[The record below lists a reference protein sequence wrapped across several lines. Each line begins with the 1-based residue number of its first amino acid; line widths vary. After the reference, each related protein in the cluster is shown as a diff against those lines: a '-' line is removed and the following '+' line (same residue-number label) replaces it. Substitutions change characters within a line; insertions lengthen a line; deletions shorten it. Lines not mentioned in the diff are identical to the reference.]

1 MGFLS
6 FLTPRDKKF
15 FPLFEQAT
23 ENLVKTS
30 NKLVEMVNT
39 SSPEKRKELI
49 KEIEQ
54 LEHMG
59 DNITHMIFSELGRN
73 FITPF
78 DREDIHALASALDDV
93 VDFIHGSAKRIELY
107 KITTIPDSIA
117 KLAELTQKG
126 AVALNVAVH
135 GLRDMKDTDV
145 IKEACVQVNSLEN
158 HADDIFNLAIARLF
172 EEEKDA
178 IQIIKIK
185 EVLAA
190 LETATD
196 KCEDAANTVQSILVK
211 YA

>member
-30 NKLVEMVNT
+30 NKLVEMVNS

-107 KITTIPDSIA
+107 KITSIPDSIA

>member
-59 DNITHMIFSELGRN
+59 DNITHMIFNELSRS

-78 DREDIHALASALDDV
+78 DREDIHALASAIDDV
-93 VDFIHGSAKRIELY
+93 VDFIHGSAKRVELY
-107 KITTIPDSIA
+107 KIQLIPDSIA

-126 AVALNVAVH
+126 AVALNVAIH